1 MDIMMFIPKGR
12 ENAISRQTLV
22 GVLGL
27 PDRTVRNL
35 IEEARRRGEII
46 LNDGSG
52 VGYWTSDDIGELKRQ
67 YKMNQNRA
75 MSVLVQQKY
84 LRRRIK
90 ELETPSVTATGGDS
104 SPVKGAPERKG
115 GATWRTSFVNCV
127 GGT

>member
-1 MDIMMFIPKGR
+1 MDIMTYIPKGR
-12 ENAISRQTLV
+12 ENAISRSDLV
-22 GVLGL
+22 RILML
-27 PDRTVRNL
+27 PDRKVRIL

-52 VGYWTSDDIGELKRQ
+52 VGYWTSDDLGELKRQ

-90 ELETPSVTATGGDS
+90 ELEEQHEASV
-104 SPVKGAPERKG
+104 
-115 GATWRTSFVNCV
+115 
-127 GGT
+127 